1 MSSLEGEVT
10 QLGHGVTRAKWQ
22 GGGVDRVV
30 TFVNVPFHFNA
41 NGLFMKVVVFFMF
54 QSWENPFLRW
64 NPSDYGG
71 VKFINID
78 PILVWKPD
86 IVLYNR

>member
-22 GGGVDRVV
+22 GGGVV

-41 NGLFMKVVVFFMF
+41 NGLFMEVVVFFLCF
-54 QSWENPFLRW
+54 SL
-64 NPSDYGG
+64 G
-71 VKFINID
+71 K
-78 PILVWKPD
+78 ILF
-86 IVLYNR
+86 

>member
-1 MSSLEGEVT
+1 MSSLEGEIT
-10 QLGHGVTRAKWQ
+10 QLGHGVTREKWQ
-22 GGGVDRVV
+22 GGGVV
-30 TFVNVPFHFNA
+30 TFVNVPVHFNA
-41 NGLFMKVVVFFMF
+41 NGLFMKVVVFFYV
-54 QSWENPFLRW
+54 SVLENPFLRW

>member
-1 MSSLEGEVT
+1 
-10 QLGHGVTRAKWQ
+10 
-22 GGGVDRVV
+22 
-30 TFVNVPFHFNA
+30 
-41 NGLFMKVVVFFMF
+41 MF